1 MNRVHPT
8 VIIEGD
14 VRLGSGN
21 VLLPYT
27 ILQGPLEI
35 GDQNLIGPYT
45 VIGSPGQDTRNPHYD
60 CSSKRIVIGSGNI
73 IREHVAVQK
82 PCYEDITFVGN
93 HVHLMHGAHVP
104 HDARIEDH
112 AVLTPGVAM
121 GGLARVLA
129 GANLG
134 LGCTVHQR
142 SVIGQYS
149 LVAMGAAVTRNIRP
163 FCRYIPGKPVQ
174 VNEYAIAKF
183 GFEPHADEIRR
194 YVQEGTPPAS
204 PPIAAIVAHYERL
217 HLASRRRQY

>member
-1 MNRVHPT
+1 MNRIHPT

-35 GDQNLIGPYT
+35 GDDNVIGPYT
-45 VIGSPGQDTRNPHYD
+45 VIGSPGQDTRNPRYD
-60 CSSKRIVIGSGNI
+60 SASKPIIIGSGNI

-82 PCYEDITFVGN
+82 PCYEDVTAIGN
-93 HVHLMHGAHVP
+93 NAHLMHGAHVP
-104 HDARIEDH
+104 HDARIEDC

-121 GGLARVLA
+121 GGLVRVLA

-134 LGCTVHQR
+134 LGCTIHQR
-142 SVIGQYS
+142 SVIGQYA
-149 LVAMGAAVTRNIRP
+149 LVAMGAAVTKNLRP
-163 FCRYIPGKPVQ
+163 FCRYIPDKPIE

-183 GFEPHADEIRR
+183 GFAAHADEIRR
-194 YVQEGTPPAS
+194 YVCEGIAPVSPALM
-204 PPIAAIVAHYERL
+204 AIVAHYERL
-217 HLASRRRQY
+217 HLASERRQY

>member
-1 MNRVHPT
+1 MNRIHPS

-21 VLLPYT
+21 VLLPYS

-35 GDQNLIGPYT
+35 GDNNVIGPYT
-45 VIGSPGQDTRNPHYD
+45 VIGSPGQDTRDPYYD

-82 PCYEDITFVGN
+82 PCYEELTVIGDHT
-93 HVHLMHGAHVP
+93 HLMHGAHIP
-104 HDARIEDH
+104 HDAWIEDH

-134 LGCTVHQR
+134 LGCTIHQR

-149 LVAMGAAVTRNIRP
+149 LVAMGAAVTKNIRP
-163 FCRYIPGKPVQ
+163 FSLYVPDKPLR
-174 VNEYAIAKF
+174 VNAYAVAKF
-183 GFEPHADEIRR
+183 GFGTHADEIRR
-194 YVQEGTPPAS
+194 YVQDRVPPVAPS
-204 PPIAAIVAHYERL
+204 IAAIVAHYERL
-217 HLASRRRQY
+217 HLASERRQY

>member
-1 MNRVHPT
+1 MNRIHPT

-21 VLLPYT
+21 VLLAYS

-35 GDQNLIGPYT
+35 GDDNVIGPYA
-45 VIGSPGQDTRNPHYD
+45 VIGSPGQDTRNPYYD
-60 CSSKRIVIGSGNI
+60 CSSKRVVIGSANI

-82 PCYEDITFVGN
+82 PCYEELTVIGSR
-93 HVHLMHGAHVP
+93 VHLMHGAHVP
-104 HDARIEDH
+104 HDAWIEDH

-149 LVAMGAAVTRNIRP
+149 LVAMGAAVTKNIRP
-163 FCRYIPGKPVQ
+163 FSRYIPDKPVE
-174 VNEYAIAKF
+174 VNAYAVAKF
-183 GFEPHADEIRR
+183 GLQAYTDEIRR
-194 YVQEGTPPAS
+194 YVQDGVPPAS
-204 PPIAAIVAHYERL
+204 SPIAEIVAHYEQL
-217 HLASRRRQY
+217 HLASERRQY